1 MVQESHQSAPLVP
14 PAAHHSSVALTLSQ
28 FLHHHLLWFLIGAYA
43 IAVVSPTFGLWIR
56 RMSFGE
62 IVLFQEH
69 TPVSLLLLMLAM
81 LMFNAGLGLKTEHLR
96 TVLQRKFAL
105 FAGLAANV
113 VIPMAYI
120 FVVTLVM
127 RLWYEPDEAQHILVG
142 LALVAAMPIAGA
154 STAWA
159 QNSNGNLALSL
170 GLVLFSTVLSPLVT
184 PVALRV
190 FGEMAA
196 EEYERVLHGL
206 AAYGS
211 GAFLGLW
218 VVAPSLL
225 GIALRRLVPQRWMT
239 AGMPYLKLINSI
251 NLLLLNYSNGSVSLP
266 QAAADRDYD
275 FLAVTLAI
283 TTGLCL
289 AAFATGYGLSG
300 WFKLER
306 AERMSLMYGLGM
318 NNNGTGLVLAS
329 LVLSSYPRIMVPI
342 IFYNLVQHLV
352 AGTVHM
358 AAEKNWREPEQEE
371 SRTSVESTSTGRQ
384 GAKRTM
390 STASVI
396 GALVLVEIVRH
407 SLGVGIMMW
416 GAS

>member
-1 MVQESHQSAPLVP
+1 MTQESHSTTNDSPTKNR
-14 PAAHHSSVALTLSQ
+14 SSVVLALSQ
-28 FLHHHLLWFLIGAYA
+28 FLHHHLLWFLIGAYVIA
-43 IAVVSPTFGLWIR
+43 IASPTFGLWIR
-56 RMSFGE
+56 RTFFGE

-69 TPVSLLLLMLAM
+69 TRVSLLLVMLAM
-81 LMFNAGLGLKTEHLR
+81 LMFNAGLGLKIEHLR
-96 TVLQRKFAL
+96 AVMERKFVL
-105 FAGLAANV
+105 FAGLAANLA
-113 VIPMAYI
+113 IPMAYI
-120 FVVTLVM
+120 FAVTLVM
-127 RLWYEPDEAQHILVG
+127 RLWYEPDEAQHILIG

-170 GLVLFSTVLSPLVT
+170 GLVLCSTVLSPLVT

-218 VVAPSLL
+218 VVVPSLL
-225 GIALRRLVPQRWMT
+225 GIAVRRVLQPRWMT
-239 AGMPYLKLINSI
+239 VGMPYIKLVNSI

-289 AAFATGYGLSG
+289 AAFATGYGLSS

-306 AERMSLMYGLGM
+306 AERVSLMYGLGM

-342 IFYNLVQHLV
+342 IFYNLIQHLV
-352 AGTVHM
+352 AGTVHTV
-358 AAEKNWREPEQEE
+358 AEKKWGEPEPAD
-371 SRTSVESTSTGRQ
+371 SRTALESTPTDGQ
-384 GAKRTM
+384 HAKRGM
-390 STASVI
+390 STA
-396 GALVLVEIVRH
+396 
-407 SLGVGIMMW
+407 
-416 GAS
+416 

>member
-1 MVQESHQSAPLVP
+1 MIRESHHSTATVH
-14 PAAHHSSVALTLSQ
+14 PAAHHSSVVLALSQ

-43 IAVVSPTFGLWIR
+43 LAVVFPNIGLWIR
-56 RMSFGE
+56 SASLGE
-62 IVLFQEH
+62 VTVFQEP
-69 TPVSLLLLMLAM
+69 TRVSLLMVMLAA

-96 TVLQRKFAL
+96 TVIQRKFVL
-105 FAGLAANV
+105 FAGLGANV
-113 VIPMAYI
+113 AIPMVYI
-120 FVVTLVM
+120 FAVTLVM

-170 GLVLFSTVLSPLVT
+170 GLVLFSTLLSPLVT

-196 EEYERVLHGL
+196 EEYEAVLHGL

-211 GAFLGLW
+211 GTFLGLW
-218 VVAPSLL
+218 VVLPSLL
-225 GIALRRLVPQRWMT
+225 GIAVRQIVPQGWLT
-239 AGMPYLKLINSI
+239 VGMPYLKLINSI
-251 NLLLLNYSNGSVSLP
+251 NLLLLNYSNGSASLP

-289 AAFATGYGLSG
+289 AAFATGYGLSCL
-300 WFKLER
+300 FKLDR
-306 AERMSLMYGLGM
+306 AERVSLMYGLGM

-329 LVLSSYPRIMVPI
+329 LALASYPRVMVPI

-358 AAEKNWREPEQEE
+358 AAEKKWSEPKQAD
-371 SRTSVESTSTGRQ
+371 SRTMIESASTDR
-384 GAKRTM
+384 
-390 STASVI
+390 
-396 GALVLVEIVRH
+396 
-407 SLGVGIMMW
+407 
-416 GAS
+416 

>member
-1 MVQESHQSAPLVP
+1 NRESSHSTATVHP
-14 PAAHHSSVALTLSQ
+14 PAHRSSAILGLSQ
-28 FLHHHLLWFLIGAYA
+28 FLHHHLLWFLIGAYV

-56 RMSFGE
+56 NVSFGE
-62 IVLFQEH
+62 INVFQEP
-69 TPVSLLLLMLAM
+69 TRVSLLLVMLAM
-81 LMFNAGLGLKTEHLR
+81 LMFNAGVGLKTEHLR
-96 TVLQRKFAL
+96 TVMQRKFAL

-113 VIPMAYI
+113 AIPMAYI
-120 FVVTLVM
+120 FAVTLVM

-170 GLVLFSTVLSPLVT
+170 GLVLFSTILSPLVT
-184 PVALRV
+184 PVAFQV

-196 EEYERVLHGL
+196 EEYERVLQGL

-211 GAFLGLW
+211 GTFLGLW
-218 VVAPSLL
+218 VVLPSVL
-225 GIALRRLVPQRWMT
+225 GIAVRGLVPSKWT
-239 AGMPYLKLINSI
+239 TVGLPYLKLINSI

-300 WFKLER
+300 LFKLER
-306 AERMSLMYGLGM
+306 AERLSLMYGLGM

-329 LVLSSYPRIMVPI
+329 LVLSAYPRVMVPI

-358 AAEKNWREPEQEE
+358 VAEKKWREPDQTD
-371 SRTSVESTSTGRQ
+371 SKTTTESTSTDRQ
-384 GAKRTM
+384 RAKQTIP
-390 STASVI
+390 T
-396 GALVLVEIVRH
+396 ALVIAALILGGIVHH
-407 SLGVGIMMW
+407 SLAVGM
-416 GAS
+416 ARLSC

>member
-1 MVQESHQSAPLVP
+1 MVQQSHQSAPTVH
-14 PAAHHSSVALTLSQ
+14 PASHHSSIVLTLSQ
-28 FLHHHLLWFLIGAYA
+28 FLHHHLLWFLIGAYT
-43 IAVVSPTFGLWIR
+43 ISVVSPTFGLWIR
-56 RMSFGE
+56 STSFGE

-96 TVLQRKFAL
+96 TVVQRKFAL

-113 VIPMAYI
+113 AIPMAYI
-120 FVVTLVM
+120 FAVTLVM

-159 QNSNGNLALSL
+159 KNSNGNLALSL
-170 GLVLFSTVLSPLVT
+170 GLVLLSTILSPLVT
-184 PVALRV
+184 PVALQV

-218 VVAPSLL
+218 VVVPSLL
-225 GIALRRLVPQRWMT
+225 GIAVRRVVPQRWMT
-239 AGMPYLKLINSI
+239 VGMPYLKLVNSI

-266 QAAADRDYD
+266 QAAAERDYD

-283 TTGLCL
+283 TAGLCL
-289 AAFATGYGLSG
+289 AAFATGYGLSCL
-300 WFKLER
+300 FKLER
-306 AERMSLMYGLGM
+306 AERVSLMYGLGM

-358 AAEKNWREPEQEE
+358 AAEKNWREPEQAE
-371 SRTSVESTSTGRQ
+371 SKAKGESTSADRP
-384 GAKRTM
+384 GAKGSV

-396 GALVLVEIVRH
+396 VALVLGWIVCH
-407 SLGVGIMMW
+407 SMAVGMTW
-416 GAS
+416 GPS